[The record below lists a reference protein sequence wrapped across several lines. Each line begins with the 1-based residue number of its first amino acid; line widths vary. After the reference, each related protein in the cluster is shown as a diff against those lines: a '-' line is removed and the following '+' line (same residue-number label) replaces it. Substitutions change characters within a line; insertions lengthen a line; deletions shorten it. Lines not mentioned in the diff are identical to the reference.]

1 MSYATKR
8 VFGRSLEGLG
18 VFLTVIF
25 ILGPIVWITLTAFKN
40 QRDAYSLKIF
50 FEPTLQNFRT
60 IFAPPYNFGPLLINS
75 VVVSLTT
82 IAIAIP
88 IALMASYVF
97 SRYVFKGSDLL
108 LVWVLTTQFI
118 PPVVVAI
125 PFFNLFRDL
134 HLIDTRAA
142 LVILNLS
149 IVLPYAIW
157 MIKGFV
163 DALPAEIEEAAM
175 VDGCTEFGILRHVTL
190 PLVLPG
196 VIVAAVFAFIT
207 AWNEFLFAF
216 VMTRSEAQTLQV
228 GLLNTTGVRGVQ
240 WELMSA
246 TGLLV
251 MVPIFLL
258 SLAIR
263 RHFVE
268 GITMGAVK

>member
-8 VFGRSLEGLG
+8 VFGKSLEGLG

-125 PFFNLFRDL
+125 PFFNLFRNL
-134 HLIDTRAA
+134 QLIDTRAA

-163 DALPAEIEEAAM
+163 DALPSEIEEAAM

>member
-8 VFGRSLEGLG
+8 AFGRSLEGLG
-18 VFLTVIF
+18 VLLTLIF
-25 ILGPIVWITLTAFKN
+25 ILAPIVWITLTAFKN
-40 QRDAYSLKIF
+40 QRDAYSLKVF
-50 FEPTLQNFRT
+50 FEPTLQNFQT
-60 IFAPPYNFGPLLINS
+60 IFAPPYNFGPLLVNS

-125 PFFNLFRDL
+125 PFFNLFRNL
-134 HLIDTRAA
+134 QLIDTRAA

-163 DALPAEIEEAAM
+163 DALPSEIEEAAM

-251 MVPIFLL
+251 MVPIFVL

>member
-1 MSYATKR
+1 MNYATKR
-8 VFGRSLEGLG
+8 AFGRSLEGLG
-18 VFLTVIF
+18 VLLTLIF
-25 ILGPIVWITLTAFKN
+25 ILAPIVWITLTAFKN
-40 QRDAYSLKIF
+40 QRDAYSLKVF
-50 FEPTLQNFRT
+50 FEPTLQNFQT
-60 IFAPPYNFGPLLINS
+60 IFAPPYNFGPLLVNS

-125 PFFNLFRDL
+125 PFFNLFRNL
-134 HLIDTRAA
+134 QLIDTRAA

-163 DALPAEIEEAAM
+163 DALPSEIEEAAM

-251 MVPIFLL
+251 MVPIFVL

>member
-1 MSYATKR
+1 MTHALRKA
-8 VFGRSLEGLG
+8 FGRSLEGLG
-18 VFLTVIF
+18 VLLTLIF
-25 ILGPIVWITLTAFKN
+25 ILTPIIWIGLTAFKN
-40 QRDAYSLKIF
+40 QRDAYSLRIF
-50 FEPTLQNFRT
+50 FEPTLQNFQT
-60 IFAPPYNFGPLLINS
+60 IFSPPYNFGPLLVNS
-75 VVVSLTT
+75 IVVSLAT

-134 HLIDTRAA
+134 QLIDTRLA

-163 DALPAEIEEAAM
+163 DALPNEIEEAAM
-175 VDGCTEFGILRHVTL
+175 VDGCTEFGILRHVTF

-216 VMTRSEAQTLQV
+216 VMTRSNAQTLQV

-251 MVPIFLL
+251 MVPIFIL

>member
-1 MSYATKR
+1 MTYSLRRA
-8 VFGRSLEGLG
+8 FGRSLEGFG
-18 VFLTVIF
+18 VLLTLIF
-25 ILGPIVWITLTAFKN
+25 ILAPIVWIALTAFKN
-40 QRDAYSLKIF
+40 QRDAYSLKVF
-50 FEPTLQNFRT
+50 FEPTLQNFQT
-60 IFAPPYNFGPLLINS
+60 IFSPPYNFGPLLVNS

-97 SRYVFKGSDLL
+97 SRYVFRGSDLL

-134 HLIDTRAA
+134 QLIDTRLA

-163 DALPAEIEEAAM
+163 DALPNEIEEAAM

-251 MVPIFLL
+251 MVPIFVL

>member
-1 MSYATKR
+1 MNYATKR
-8 VFGRSLEGLG
+8 AFGRSLEGLG
-18 VFLTVIF
+18 VLLTLIF
-25 ILGPIVWITLTAFKN
+25 ILAPIVWITLTAFKN
-40 QRDAYSLKIF
+40 QRDAYSLKVF
-50 FEPTLQNFRT
+50 FEPTLQNFQT
-60 IFAPPYNFGPLLINS
+60 IFAPPYNFGPLLVNS

-125 PFFNLFRDL
+125 PFFNLFRNL
-134 HLIDTRAA
+134 QLIDTRTA

-251 MVPIFLL
+251 MVPIFVL